1 LAIALNAG
9 IDAVKIPILI
19 SITLQYIGPDMVQ
32 VESLEKS
39 MPGMYVILI
48 MDETQVLT
56 ISVSVAR
63 VGSRE

>member
-1 LAIALNAG
+1 MAIALNAG
-9 IDAVKIPILI
+9 IDAVRIPILI

-39 MPGMYVILI
+39 IPGMYVILI

-56 ISVSVAR
+56 MSVSVATI
-63 VGSRE
+63 GSSD